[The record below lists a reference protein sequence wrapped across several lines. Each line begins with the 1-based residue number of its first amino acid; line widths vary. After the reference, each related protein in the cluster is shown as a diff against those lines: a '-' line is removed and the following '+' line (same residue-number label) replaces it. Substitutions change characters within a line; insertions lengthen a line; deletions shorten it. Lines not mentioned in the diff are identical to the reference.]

1 LEVENIMEVIS
12 KELDP
17 LVELAHNWY
26 TIKLYTIKLLH
37 VNTRL

>member
-1 LEVENIMEVIS
+1 MEVIN

-26 TIKLYTIKLLH
+26 TIKLLH